1 MISVEK
7 ALQLICNC
15 IEPLNFNNKLEE
27 DLERC
32 HGKILDG
39 DLYSKY
45 DLPPFR
51 ASIKDGYAVLADD
64 GKGKRK
70 VLSRI
75 KAGGTVS
82 DILIA
87 F

>member
-1 MISVEK
+1 MISIEE
-7 ALQLICNC
+7 ALQLICKYT
-15 IEPLNFNNKLEE
+15 EPLNSNDKLEE

-32 HGKILDG
+32 HGRILDG

-51 ASIKDGYAVLADD
+51 ASIKDGYAVLAND

-70 VLSRI
+70 VLSAI
-75 KAGGTVS
+75 KAGDTVS
-82 DILIA
+82 GILIV